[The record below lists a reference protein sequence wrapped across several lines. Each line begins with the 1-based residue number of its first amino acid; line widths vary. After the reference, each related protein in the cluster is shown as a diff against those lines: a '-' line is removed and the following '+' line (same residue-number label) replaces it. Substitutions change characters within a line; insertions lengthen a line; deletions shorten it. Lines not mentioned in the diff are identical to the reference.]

1 MQNSRLI
8 WPINECFWVKGE
20 DLTPGQANRPQRRTT
35 TACFI
40 ALTCSSF
47 DEAIG
52 DYNEKIM
59 LVSRTKV
66 CDFWVLLYWIWR
78 PVLYN
83 TTRQVVWQN
92 AAASCQCVP
101 MHKCGRAG
109 SKQHWILCN
118 RYTDW
123 RTLSNFINNDVTVPS
138 VNVAHSCAYQTY
150 FCKHKV
156 TNVQKFL
163 ASTHLH

>member
-1 MQNSRLI
+1 MYFVENSFQTSWETAGCAQNKRWWTLWSILWSACSYRPEPFCTGMFSATPCMLI
-8 WPINECFWVKGE
+8 H
-20 DLTPGQANRPQRRTT
+20 
-35 TACFI
+35 
-40 ALTCSSF
+40 TC
-47 DEAIG
+47 A
-52 DYNEKIM
+52 
-59 LVSRTKV
+59 
-66 CDFWVLLYWIWR
+66 FWVLLYWIWR
-78 PVLYN
+78 VVLYN
-83 TTRQVVWQN
+83 TTRQMVWQN

-118 RYTDW
+118 CYTDW

-156 TNVQKFL
+156 TNVQNFL
-163 ASTHLH
+163 ANTHLH